1 MSKTVWNL
9 DPMHSEVNFRVRHLL
24 ISTVSGK
31 FERINS
37 TVTTD
42 GEDFTQAEV
51 AFSADVASINT
62 GVGDRDNHLRSDDF
76 FNAEKFPE
84 IRFKSTAISKSGNG
98 YQVDGDLTVR
108 DVTRPVS
115 FSVENGGTMVDFYGN
130 TKAGFELQG
139 TINRKEFGLMWD
151 AVTEAGGVVVS
162 DEVKFQV
169 NLQYAKA

>member
-42 GEDFTQAEV
+42 GDDFTQAEV
-51 AFSADVASINT
+51 VFSADVASINT

-84 IRFKSTAISKSGNG
+84 IRFKSTAISQSGNG
-98 YQVDGDLTVR
+98 YQVDGDLTIR